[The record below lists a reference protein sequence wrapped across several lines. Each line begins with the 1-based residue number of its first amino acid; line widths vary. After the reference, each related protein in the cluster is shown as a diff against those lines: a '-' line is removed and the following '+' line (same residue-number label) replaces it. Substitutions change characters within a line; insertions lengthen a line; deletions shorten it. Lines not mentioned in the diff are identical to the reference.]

1 MKLGRISLSGPDGPT
16 PRLVVVRPAEG
27 RVIDLKK
34 ASTLHLQSRGA
45 TRSAALR
52 LSEAHFPGSMSA
64 AIASGERFLSDCET
78 VCAHRADDAS
88 LPLDAVNWLPASDPS
103 IVRDGLTFLKH
114 IRQFHQKMNLQPK
127 PALLEIPGYFKGSP
141 HTCIGHDQEVV
152 WPEYLQRMD
161 YELELGWVIGR
172 EAHNVRPENARQ
184 YLFGVTI
191 FNDFS
196 GRDLQANEFAI
207 GMGPTKCKDFAY
219 GIGPW
224 ITTAD
229 EFKNLTEIQMRV
241 RVNGE
246 IWGEGD
252 SSETLWS
259 VDELIAWV
267 SLDEYIQPGDVIGS
281 GTMGNG
287 SSLEVDR
294 HLKPGDVIE
303 LEVDGI
309 GTLRNR
315 LAAQKAGGRW
325 WPTKREPFM

>member
-1 MKLGRISLSGPDGPT
+1 MKLGRICVAGPDGPV
-16 PRLVVVRPAEG
+16 PRLVMVKPVER
-27 RVIDLKK
+27 RVIDLKS
-34 ASTLHLQSRGA
+34 ASALQLAAGGA
-45 TRSAALR
+45 TRTAALR
-52 LSEAHFPGSMSA
+52 LSEALFPGSMSA
-64 AIASGERFLSDCET
+64 AIALGDRFLSSCQDVT
-78 VCAHRADDAS
+78 ASRADDAS
-88 LPLDAVNWLPASDPS
+88 LPIEKVQWLPASDPS

-114 IRQFHQKMNLQPK
+114 IRQFHQKMNVAPK

-141 HTCIGHDQEVV
+141 HTCIGHEAEVV

-161 YELELGWVIGR
+161 YELELGWVIGKV
-172 EAHNVRPENARQ
+172 AHNVRPENARQ

-224 ITTAD
+224 ITTLD
-229 EFKNLTEIQMRV
+229 EFTDLRTIKMRV

-246 IWGEGD
+246 TWGEGD

-267 SLDEYIQPGDVIGS
+267 SLDEYVQPGDVIGS
-281 GTMGNG
+281 GTMGDG
-287 SSLEVDR
+287 SSLEVDKF
-294 HLKPGDVIE
+294 LKPGDVIE
-303 LEVDGI
+303 LEVDGV
-309 GTLRNR
+309 GVLRNR
-315 LAAQKAGGRW
+315 LAQKSGDRW
-325 WPTKREPFM
+325 WPTKRAPFM

>member
-1 MKLGRISLSGPDGPT
+1 MKLGRISAESPDGPVA
-16 PRLVVVRPAEG
+16 RLVLVRPEED
-27 RVIDLKK
+27 RLIDLKK
-34 ASTLHLQSRGA
+34 ASMLHLMGQGA
-45 TRSAALR
+45 NKVAALR
-52 LSEAHFPGSMSA
+52 LSEALFPGSMSA
-64 AIASGERFLSDCET
+64 AIALGDRFIAACNDAAAT
-78 VCAHRADDAS
+78 RADDAS
-88 LPLDAVNWLPASDPS
+88 LSIKEVQWLPASDPS
-103 IVRDGLTFLKH
+103 LVRDGLTFLKH
-114 IRQFHQKMNLQPK
+114 IRQFHQKMNLKPT

-141 HTCIGHDQEVV
+141 HTCIGHNAEVV

-172 EAHNVRPENARQ
+172 EAHNVRPEEARKH
-184 YLFGVTI
+184 LFGVTI

-224 ITTAD
+224 ITTID
-229 EFKNLTEIQMRV
+229 EFKDLSAINMRV

-246 IWGEGD
+246 TWADGD

-267 SLDEYIQPGDVIGS
+267 SLDEYAQPGDVIGS

-287 SSLEVDR
+287 STLEIDKT
-294 HLKPGDVIE
+294 LEPGDVIE

-309 GTLRNR
+309 GTLRNF
-315 LAAQKAGGRW
+315 LGQKSGGRW
-325 WPTKREPFM
+325 WPTKRAPFM

>member
-1 MKLGRISLSGPDGPT
+1 MKLGRIVADAPDGPV
-16 PRLVVVRPAEG
+16 PRLVLVLPEQQ
-27 RVIDLKK
+27 RVIDLRK
-34 ASTLHLQSRGA
+34 AGTAQFLAQGASRGA
-45 TRSAALR
+45 AQR
-52 LSEAHFPGSMSA
+52 LSEALFPGSMSA
-64 AIASGERFLSDCET
+64 AIALGDRFLAACNDVT
-78 VCAHRADDAS
+78 HHRADDAS
-88 LPLDAVNWLPASDPS
+88 LPIDAVRWLPASDPS

-114 IRQFHQKMNLQPK
+114 IRQFHQKMGLTPT
-127 PALLEIPGYFKGSP
+127 PALLQIPGYFKGSP
-141 HTCIGHDQEVV
+141 HTCIGHEAEVV

-172 EAHNVRPENARQ
+172 EAHNVRPEDARRH
-184 YLFGVTI
+184 LFGVTI

-224 ITTAD
+224 ITTMD
-229 EFKNLTEIQMRV
+229 EFDDLNSIKMSV

-246 IWGEGD
+246 TWAEGD

-267 SLDEYIQPGDVIGS
+267 SLDEYAQPGDVIGS

-287 SSLEVDR
+287 SSLEIDR
-294 HLKPGDVIE
+294 VLNPGDVVE
-303 LEVDGI
+303 LEVQGI
-309 GTLRNR
+309 GVLRNR
-315 LAAQKAGGRW
+315 LGQKSGKRW
-325 WPTKREPFM
+325 WPARRQPFM

>member
-1 MKLGRISLSGPDGPT
+1 
-16 PRLVVVRPAEG
+16 
-27 RVIDLKK
+27 
-34 ASTLHLQSRGA
+34 
-45 TRSAALR
+45 
-52 LSEAHFPGSMSA
+52 
-64 AIASGERFLSDCET
+64 
-78 VCAHRADDAS
+78 
-88 LPLDAVNWLPASDPS
+88 
-103 IVRDGLTFLKH
+103 
-114 IRQFHQKMNLQPK
+114 MNLTPK

-141 HTCIGHDQEVV
+141 HTCIGHDAEVV
-152 WPEYLQRMD
+152 WPEYLMRMD

-184 YLFGVTI
+184 HLFGVTI

-224 ITTAD
+224 ITTID
-229 EFKNLTEIQMRV
+229 EFEDLGAIKMRV

-246 IWGEGD
+246 VWGEGD

-267 SLDEYIQPGDVIGS
+267 SLDEYVQPGDVIGS

-287 SSLEVDR
+287 SSLEVDKF
-294 HLKPGDVIE
+294 LKPGDVIE
-303 LEVDGI
+303 LEVDGV
-309 GTLRNR
+309 GVLRNR
-315 LAAQKAGGRW
+315 LAQKSGNRW
-325 WPTKREPFM
+325 WPTKRDSFM